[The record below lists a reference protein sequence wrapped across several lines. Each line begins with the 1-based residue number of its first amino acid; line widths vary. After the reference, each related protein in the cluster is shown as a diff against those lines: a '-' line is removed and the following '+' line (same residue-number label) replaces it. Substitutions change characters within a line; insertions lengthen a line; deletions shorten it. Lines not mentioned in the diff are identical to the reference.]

1 MQLVV
6 RSLLLGLRDF
16 AHPKILFFC
25 VLAVVFGG
33 VVWVSLLSFV
43 GGTLLAW
50 FSGVTGLGL
59 NGLGGYAMLIL
70 LSFPLILI
78 FGFLFFSLL
87 ASSWVQRFLKQRG
100 YLLRS
105 STGQLSFMFQLTELL
120 KISILGTLGWIGS
133 LLLIFVPLATP
144 IVSVLVMTW
153 VQWQIL
159 TLDHWGQNQSKEF
172 FLNLRQRHKAAG
184 YLFCFV
190 LALGSLIPF
199 FNFFLPLYSALCFA
213 HWDGGLRN
221 ANS

>member
-1 MQLVV
+1 MVL

-16 AHPKILFFC
+16 VHPKILFFC
-25 VLAVVFGG
+25 LIAFVFGWA
-33 VVWVSLLSFV
+33 VWVLLLSLI
-43 GGTLLAW
+43 GGQLLTW
-50 FSGVTGLGL
+50 FSGWTGYGL
-59 NGLGGYAMLIL
+59 NGIAGYATLIF

-87 ASSWVQRFLKQRG
+87 ASAWVQRFLSQRG
-100 YLLRS
+100 YQFRL
-105 STGQLSFMFQLTELL
+105 STGQLGFVFQFTELL
-120 KISILGTLGWIGS
+120 KVSMLGTFGWIGG

-159 TLDHWGQNQSKEF
+159 TLDHWGMNQSKEN
-172 FLNLRQRHKAAG
+172 FLNLRKRHQAAG
-184 YLFCFV
+184 YLLCFI
-190 LALGSLIPF
+190 LALGSLVPL

-221 ANS
+221 ANN